1 MKQDIFTQRCENIR
15 KPLIREGTR
24 IRKRGESMKIAVVTD
39 SGSGLTKQQ
48 ADELGIFY
56 LPLQIIIQ
64 DKMFLDGENIT
75 VEEIYEYL
83 RNGEMPTTSM
93 PPMGL
98 VEELFTQLKEEGYEA
113 VIAVPLSGG
122 LSSTSSIMQAV
133 AKEHDVKLHIIESYT
148 TCNIQRYLAESA
160 IKLVHQGLDLD
171 TICERLNASAADSGT
186 LIIPDDLQHLKRGG
200 RLTPLAAALG
210 GLLKIKPILRL
221 DRESEG
227 KVDVYDKVRTMS
239 KAQSKAISTF
249 QEHGLTT
256 EYTLT
261 VLHSGAPQE
270 GEKLKAMM
278 EEAFPGLDLYYGLI
292 GAVISA
298 HTGVGCLGIQY
309 IRKVEM

>member
-1 MKQDIFTQRCENIR
+1 MKQDIFTQWCENIR

-113 VIAVPLSGG
+113 VIAVPLSQG

-171 TICERLNASAADSGT
+171 TVCERLNASAADSGT

-227 KVDVYDKVRTMS
+227 KVDVFDKVRTMS

-270 GEKLKAMM
+270 GEKLKVMM

>member
-171 TICERLNASAADSGT
+171 TVCERLNASAADSGT

-270 GEKLKAMM
+270 GEKLKVMM

>member
-148 TCNIQRYLAESA
+148 TYNIQRYLAESA
-160 IKLVHQGLDLD
+160 IKLVQQGLDLD

>member
-160 IKLVHQGLDLD
+160 IKLVQQGLDLD

-227 KVDVYDKVRTMS
+227 KVDVFDKVRTMS

-278 EEAFPGLDLYYGLI
+278 EEAFPGPDLYYGLI

>member
-160 IKLVHQGLDLD
+160 IKLVQQGLDLD
-171 TICERLNASAADSGT
+171 MVCERLNASAADSGT

>member
-1 MKQDIFTQRCENIR
+1 
-15 KPLIREGTR
+15 
-24 IRKRGESMKIAVVTD
+24 MKIAIVTD

-48 ADELGIFY
+48 AGELGIYY

-98 VEELFTQLKEEGYEA
+98 VEELFTQLKAEGYEA

-122 LSSTSSIMQAV
+122 LSSTSSVMQAV
-133 AKEHDVKLHIIESYT
+133 AKEHQVNLHVIESYT
-148 TCNIQRYLAESA
+148 TCNIQRYLAISA
-160 IKLVHQGLDLD
+160 SQLVEQGHDLE
-171 TICERLNASAADSGT
+171 TIVERLRASAADSGT

-239 KAQSKAISTF
+239 KAQSKAI
-249 QEHGLTT
+249 
-256 EYTLT
+256 
-261 VLHSGAPQE
+261 
-270 GEKLKAMM
+270 
-278 EEAFPGLDLYYGLI
+278 
-292 GAVISA
+292 
-298 HTGVGCLGIQY
+298 
-309 IRKVEM
+309 R

>member
-1 MKQDIFTQRCENIR
+1 MKQDIFTQWCENIR

-113 VIAVPLSGG
+113 VIAVPLSQG

-171 TICERLNASAADSGT
+171 TVCERLNASAADSGT

-227 KVDVYDKVRTMS
+227 KVDVFDKVRTMS

>member
-171 TICERLNASAADSGT
+171 TVCERLNASAADSGT

-227 KVDVYDKVRTMS
+227 KVDVFDKVRTMS

>member
-113 VIAVPLSGG
+113 VIAVLLSQG

-160 IKLVHQGLDLD
+160 IKLVQQGLDLD
-171 TICERLNASAADSGT
+171 TICERLNASTADSGT

-227 KVDVYDKVRTMS
+227 KVDVFDKVRTMS

>member
-160 IKLVHQGLDLD
+160 IKLVQQGLDLD

>member
-148 TCNIQRYLAESA
+148 TCNIQRYLAENA

-171 TICERLNASAADSGT
+171 TVCERLNASAADSGT

-227 KVDVYDKVRTMS
+227 KVDVFDKVRTMS

>member
-1 MKQDIFTQRCENIR
+1 MKEDIFTQRCENIR

-113 VIAVPLSGG
+113 VIAVPLSQG

-171 TICERLNASAADSGT
+171 TVCERLNASAADSGT

-270 GEKLKAMM
+270 GEKLKVMM